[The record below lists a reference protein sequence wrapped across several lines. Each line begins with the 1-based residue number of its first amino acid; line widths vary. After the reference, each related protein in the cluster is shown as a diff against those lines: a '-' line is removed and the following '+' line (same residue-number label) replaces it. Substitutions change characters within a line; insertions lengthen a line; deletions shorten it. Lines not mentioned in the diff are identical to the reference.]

1 MTITQTI
8 TGIIAQ
14 LEAMN
19 VSDDLAELWQ
29 ATFDAAENFAVAL
42 DHDDEP
48 TTLPRSFY
56 AHEGTWGEFRA

>member
-1 MTITQTI
+1 MTTTQTI
-8 TGIIAQ
+8 HSIIAK

-19 VSDDLAELWQ
+19 VSDDLHELWQ

-48 TTLPRSFY
+48 RRFPTRTFEATY
-56 AHEGTWGEFRA
+56 GEFRA

>member
-1 MTITQTI
+1 MKTTQTI

-19 VSDDLAELWQ
+19 VPDDLHELWQ
-29 ATFDAAENFAVAL
+29 ATFDAAENLAVAL

-48 TTLPRSFY
+48 TAQCSFFM
-56 AHEGTWGEFRA
+56 HEATYGEFRA

>member
-1 MTITQTI
+1 MTTNQKIHS
-8 TGIIAQ
+8 IIAQ

-29 ATFDAAENFAVAL
+29 AIFDAAEDFAVAL

-48 TTLPRSFY
+48 APRLPLFM
-56 AHEGTWGEFRA
+56 HEGTWGEFRA